1 MGGGY
6 FSEAIRFL
14 ITVLFDIYIL
24 AVVLRFL
31 LQVVRADFY
40 NPLSQLL
47 VTITNPPLRPL
58 RRFIPGYRGIDLA
71 SIVLMLLLK
80 AIEIF
85 LISFFVY
92 GQIPGVAGLFILSL
106 AELLNLIIY
115 IFIIAIF
122 IQVIISWVNPGAYNH
137 ATVLLYRLTEPLL
150 QPARR
155 LLPPISGLDLSPLV
169 VFIILQLT
177 IILIVKPLAHFGG
190 SLASML
196 T

>member
-1 MGGGY
+1 MGGY

-14 ITVLFDIYIL
+14 ITVIFDIYIL

-40 NPLSQLL
+40 NPISQLL

-71 SIVLMLLLK
+71 SVVLMLLLK

-85 LISFFVY
+85 LISLLVY
-92 GQIPGVAGLFILSL
+92 GRIPGVIGLFILSF
-106 AELLNLIIY
+106 AQLLNLIIY

-122 IQVIISWVNPGAYNH
+122 IQVILSWVSPGAYNP

-150 QPARR
+150 RPARR
-155 LLPPISGLDLSPLV
+155 LLPPISGLDLSP
-169 VFIILQLT
+169 IL
-177 IILIVKPLAHFGG
+177 
-190 SLASML
+190 SLSSCN
-196 T
+196 

>member
-1 MGGGY
+1 MGGY

-14 ITVLFDIYIL
+14 ITVIFDIYIL

-40 NPLSQLL
+40 NPISQLL

-71 SIVLMLLLK
+71 SVVLMLLLK

-85 LISFFVY
+85 LISLLVY
-92 GQIPGVAGLFILSL
+92 GRIPGIIGLFILSF
-106 AELLNLIIY
+106 AQLLNLIIY

-122 IQVIISWVNPGAYNH
+122 IQVILSWVSPGAYNP

-150 QPARR
+150 RPARR
-155 LLPPISGLDLSPLV
+155 LLPPISGLDLSPIL
-169 VFIILQLT
+169 VFILLQLT
-177 IILIVKPLAHFGG
+177 VILIIKPLTHFGG
-190 SLASML
+190 VLAGL
-196 T
+196 LV

>member
-1 MGGGY
+1 MGGY

-14 ITVLFDIYIL
+14 ITVIFDIYIL

-40 NPLSQLL
+40 NPISQLL

-71 SIVLMLLLK
+71 SVVLMLLLK

-85 LISFFVY
+85 LISLLVY
-92 GQIPGVAGLFILSL
+92 GRIPGVIGLFILSF
-106 AELLNLIIY
+106 AQLLNLIIY

-122 IQVIISWVNPGAYNH
+122 IQVILSWVSPGAYNP

-150 QPARR
+150 RPARR
-155 LLPPISGLDLSPLV
+155 LLPPISGLDLSPIL
-169 VFIILQLT
+169 VFILLQLT
-177 IILIVKPLAHFGG
+177 VILIIKPLTHFGG
-190 SLASML
+190 VLAGL
-196 T
+196 LV

>member
-1 MGGGY
+1 MGGY

-14 ITVLFDIYIL
+14 ITVIFDIYIL

-40 NPLSQLL
+40 NPISQLL

-71 SIVLMLLLK
+71 SVVLMLLLK

-85 LISFFVY
+85 LISLLVY
-92 GQIPGVAGLFILSL
+92 GRIPGVIGLFILSF
-106 AELLNLIIY
+106 AQLLNLIIY

-122 IQVIISWVNPGAYNH
+122 IQVILSWVSPGAYNP

-150 QPARR
+150 RPARR
-155 LLPPISGLDLSPLV
+155 LLPPISGLDLSPIL
-169 VFIILQLT
+169 VFILLQLT
-177 IILIVKPLAHFGG
+177 IILIIKPLTHFGG
-190 SLASML
+190 VLAGL
-196 T
+196 LV